1 MIHNIRRFLV
11 VKAQHL
17 GMRGAS
23 ILTTR
28 ARSVSRAAFMLCAVG
43 ALGIGGCAEVE
54 FISHATKEIRG
65 TTDEAPPGE
74 GGNYKIGRPYQI
86 DGVWYYPRED
96 FEYTETGIASWY
108 GPNFH
113 GKQTANGDVFDQNE
127 ITAAHRTLP
136 MPSMVRITNLDNG
149 RSLTVLVNDRGPFA
163 RGRIIDVSRRTAQ
176 LLGFERQGTAKVRVE
191 ILADDSRRLALA
203 AQGLNGGDASPKAAP
218 SIAVTSQELEPPPST
233 DSSEP
238 TSPQYAVAAVDA
250 PPVTIET
257 AGKDAPPEPDGK
269 VTVVAVDQGT
279 SVYIQAGAFSQYHNA
294 NRARAILS
302 QLGPVRISQVKSDD
316 VPLFRVRVGPI
327 GSVADADRLLAQIA
341 ASGYP
346 DARIIVTE

>member
-1 MIHNIRRFLV
+1 MHHKILPIPV
-11 VKAQHL
+11 TKAQYL
-17 GMRGAS
+17 GMRTATFFS
-23 ILTTR
+23 PV
-28 ARSVSRAAFMLCAVG
+28 ARCVSRATLVLCAG
-43 ALGIGGCAEVE
+43 AALALAGCAEVQ
-54 FISHATKEIRG
+54 FISHASKEMRG
-65 TTDEAPPGE
+65 TTDEPPE
-74 GGNYKIGRPYQI
+74 ADGNYKIGKPYSI
-86 DGVWYYPRED
+86 DGIWYYPRED
-96 FEYTETGIASWY
+96 YQYVETGIASWY

-136 MPSMVRITNLDNG
+136 MPSMVQITNLENG
-149 RSLTVLVNDRGPFA
+149 RSMKVLVNDRGPFA

-191 ILADDSRRLALA
+191 ILADDSRRLAMA
-203 AQGLNGGDASPKAAP
+203 ARGTRDDVSKPKAAP
-218 SIAVTSQELEPPPST
+218 SIAVTSQTLEPPPGERAS
-233 DSSEP
+233 DP

-250 PPVTIET
+250 PPVTV
-257 AGKDAPPEPDGK
+257 DAADDDAMPQPDGR
-269 VTVVAVDQGT
+269 VTVVATEPGAA
-279 SVYIQAGAFSQYHNA
+279 VYIQAGAFSQYHNA

-302 QLGPVRISQVKSDD
+302 ELGPVKVTQIVNDD

-327 GSVADADRLLAQIA
+327 ASVDTADRLLARVA

>member
-1 MIHNIRRFLV
+1 MRRYFV
-11 VKAQHL
+11 VKSQHL
-17 GMRGAS
+17 GIRGAP
-23 ILTTR
+23 ILKPC
-28 ARSVSRAAFMLCAVG
+28 ARFASRTVFLLGAVG
-43 ALGIGGCAEVE
+43 ALAIGGCAEVE
-54 FISHATKEIRG
+54 FISHATKEVRG
-65 TTDEAPPGE
+65 TTDEPPPADE
-74 GGNYKIGRPYQI
+74 GIYKVGRPYQI
-86 DGVWYYPRED
+86 DDVWYYPRED

-108 GPNFH
+108 GPKFH

-136 MPSMVRITNLDNG
+136 MPSMVQVTNLENG

-163 RGRIIDVSRRTAQ
+163 RGRIIDVSRRAAQ

-203 AQGLNGGDASPKAAP
+203 AQGLDGGGASPKAAP
-218 SIAVTSQELEPPPST
+218 SIAVTSQELAPPPGT
-233 DSSEP
+233 DSSKP
-238 TSPQYAVAAVDA
+238 TSARYAVAAVDA
-250 PPVTIET
+250 PPITIET
-257 AGKDAPPEPDGK
+257 AGKDAPPAPDGK

-294 NRARAILS
+294 NRARAVLS
-302 QLGPVRISQVKSDD
+302 QLAPVKITQVENDD

-327 GSVADADRLLAQIA
+327 GSVSDADRLLAQIA
-341 ASGYP
+341 ISGYP

>member
-1 MIHNIRRFLV
+1 M
-11 VKAQHL
+11 
-17 GMRGAS
+17 
-23 ILTTR
+23 TR
-28 ARSVSRAAFMLCAVG
+28 AVLMLCAVG
-43 ALGIGGCAEVE
+43 ALGMAGCAEVE
-54 FISHATKEIRG
+54 FISHATKEMRG
-65 TTDEAPPGE
+65 TTDDAPPGAD
-74 GGNYKIGRPYQI
+74 GNYKVGRPYQI
-86 DGVWYYPRED
+86 DGIWYYPRED

-136 MPSMVRITNLDNG
+136 MPSMVRVTNLENG
-149 RSLTVLVNDRGPFA
+149 RSMTVLVNDRGPFA

-191 ILADDSRRLALA
+191 ILADESRRLAMV
-203 AQGLNGGDASPKAAP
+203 AQGLNGGDVSPKAAP
-218 SIAVTSQELEPPPST
+218 SIAVTSQELEPPPGT
-233 DSSEP
+233 DTSEP
-238 TSPQYAVAAVDA
+238 ASPQYAVAAVDA
-250 PPVTIET
+250 APVELET
-257 AGKDAPPEPDGK
+257 AGKDAPPAPDGT

-302 QLGPVRISQVKSDD
+302 RLGPVRITQVKNDD
-316 VPLFRVRVGPI
+316 VPLFRVRVGPVR
-327 GSVADADRLLAQIA
+327 SVSDADRLLAQIA